1 MKEIIFVTTNKG
13 KIASAQKELTNIKV
27 LPIEAELNEPRS
39 DDIKEIAKQKVLQAY
54 SIVKRPCIA
63 LDSGFFILALNGFPR
78 AYVNHMLDT
87 IGIEGVLKLL
97 RDEENRECEFRSCLA
112 YYDGEE
118 MRFFESKSP
127 GVISQGIRGSENENR
142 WSDLW
147 YLFIPQHFHKTLA
160 EFDETDFMEYNRVKE
175 DSGMKKFGEW
185 YHRES
190 LLSSEKPLQ
199 LY

>member
-1 MKEIIFVTTNKG
+1 MKEIIFVTTNNG
-13 KIASAQKELTNIKV
+13 KVASAQKELTNIKV

-54 SIVKRPCIA
+54 SIVNRPCIA
-63 LDSGFFILALNGFPR
+63 LDSGFFIEALNGFPR

-87 IGIEGVLKLL
+87 IGIEGILKLL

-118 MRFFESKSP
+118 MRFFESKSS
-127 GVISQGIRGSENENR
+127 GVISQEIRGSENESR

-147 YLFIPQHFHKTLA
+147 YLFIPQKFNKTLA
-160 EFDETDFMEYNRVKE
+160 EFDESDFKEYNRVKE

-185 YHRES
+185 YIRQGS
-190 LLSSEKPLQ
+190 VSR
-199 LY
+199 

>member
-63 LDSGFFILALNGFPR
+63 LDSGFFISALNGFPR
-78 AYVNHMLDT
+78 EYVNHMLDT

-127 GVISQGIRGSENENR
+127 GVISQEIRGSENENR

>member
-13 KIASAQKELTNIKV
+13 KVASAQKELTNIKV

-54 SIVKRPCIA
+54 SIVKQPCIA
-63 LDSGFFILALNGFPR
+63 LDSGFFIKSLNGFPR

-127 GVISQGIRGSENENR
+127 GVIAEKIKGSENESK

-147 YLFIPQHFHKTLA
+147 YLFIPKHFQKTLA
-160 EFDETDFMEYNRVKE
+160 EFNEQDFMEYNRVKE
-175 DSGMKKFGEW
+175 ASGMKKFGEW
-185 YHRES
+185 YSVSR
-190 LLSSEKPLQ
+190 
-199 LY
+199 

>member
-39 DDIKEIAKQKVLQAY
+39 DDIREIAKQKVLQAY

-63 LDSGFFILALNGFPR
+63 LDSGFFIKALNGFPR

-87 IGIEGVLKLL
+87 IGIEGILKLL

-127 GVISQGIRGSENENR
+127 GFISQEIRGSENDSK

-147 YLFIPQHFHKTLA
+147 YLFIPKHFHKTLA
-160 EFDETDFMEYNRVKE
+160 EFDEVDFLEYNRVKE

-185 YHRES
+185 YVRKDLIS
-190 LLSSEKPLQ
+190 R
-199 LY
+199 

>member
-1 MKEIIFVTTNKG
+1 MIKTIEKTMKEIIFVTTNKG

-27 LPIEAELNEPRS
+27 LPIEAELSEPRS

-54 SIVKRPCIA
+54 SIVKKPCIA
-63 LDSGFFILALNGFPR
+63 LDSGFFISTLNGFPR

-87 IGIEGVLKLL
+87 IGIEGILKLMHG
-97 RDEENRECEFRSCLA
+97 EENRACEFRSCLA

-118 MRFFESKSP
+118 MRFFESRSP
-127 GVISQGIRGSENENR
+127 GVIAEKIRGSENVNS

-147 YLFIPQHFHKTLA
+147 YIFIPRHFQKTMA
-160 EFDETDFMEYNRVKE
+160 EFDEGDFMEYNRVKE

-185 YHRES
+185 YLGSR
-190 LLSSEKPLQ
+190 
-199 LY
+199 